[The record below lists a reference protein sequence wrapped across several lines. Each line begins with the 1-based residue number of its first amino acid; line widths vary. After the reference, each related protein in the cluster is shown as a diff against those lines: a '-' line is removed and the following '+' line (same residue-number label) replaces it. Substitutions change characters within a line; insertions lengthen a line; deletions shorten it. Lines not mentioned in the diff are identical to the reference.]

1 MSYIVFDCETTGLDP
16 KVNNLL
22 TTCFIVLD
30 NNLIELDRLNLSVKH
45 KKYTVNPKAMEINK
59 IDLKLH
65 NESSMSIDKSK
76 LKLIT
81 FLKKWPRC
89 IACGHNVN
97 FDIQF
102 IQTILTKDEYCYY
115 FHYTPIDTII
125 IAQFLKLCNKI
136 PVNQPCSLVSLSNY
150 FGQKQE
156 KDLEHSAEY
165 DTEMTVKLLKNFLE
179 LINSNDSKKRK
190 YI

>member
-1 MSYIVFDCETTGLDP
+1 MSYIVFDTETSGLDP
-16 KVNNLL
+16 NVNNLL
-22 TTCFIVLD
+22 TACFIVLD

-59 IDLKLH
+59 INLKLH
-65 NESSMSIDKSK
+65 NESSMSIDESK

-89 IACGHNVN
+89 IACGHNIN
-97 FDIQF
+97 FDILF
-102 IQTILTKDEYCYY
+102 IQTILPKEEYSYY
-115 FHYTPIDTII
+115 FHYNSIDTIS
-125 IAQFLKLCNKI
+125 IAYFMKLSNNL
-136 PVNQPCSLVSLSNY
+136 PSNQPCSLISLSNY

-156 KDLEHSAEY
+156 KNLEHSAEY
-165 DTEMTVKLLKNFLE
+165 DCEMTIKLLKNFLE